1 MSVVRRRHVRV
12 PVDVPVFV
20 YAGPNERSRGRARD
34 VSLSG
39 LRLEG
44 AQHQGVGT
52 RVYLEFALPHHRDYP
67 VMAIA
72 RVVWSETQ
80 AIGVEILR
88 FFPSA
93 RFAVRSFLE
102 RHRRRKLNYNVFD
115 EAH

>member
-1 MSVVRRRHVRV
+1 MAVVRRRHVRV

-20 YAGPNERSRGRARD
+20 YAGPRERSRGRAKD
-34 VSLSG
+34 VSMSG

-44 AQHQGVGT
+44 ADHQGIGS

-72 RVVWSETQ
+72 KVVWAEATG
-80 AIGVEILR
+80 IGVEILR

-93 RFAVRSFLE
+93 RFAVRSFVE
-102 RHRRRKLNYNVFD
+102 RHRRRKLNYNLFD
-115 EAH
+115 EA